1 MHSVPSD
8 PFQSY
13 PVTRR
18 DIDANFGMLD
28 PNDIEDD
35 GDDGLYYAKNSQ
47 RNSMM
52 SASNSDRGA
61 RPAIGAA
68 AAVGG
73 ATAAGGAIGKV
84 LGRDGINSLIS
95 RKIVFL
101 C

>member
-1 MHSVPSD
+1 
-8 PFQSY
+8 
-13 PVTRR
+13 
-18 DIDANFGMLD
+18 MLD

-35 GDDGLYYAKNSQ
+35 GDDGLHYTKNSQ

-73 ATAAGGAIGKV
+73 ATAAGGPIGK
-84 LGRDGINSLIS
+84 LLARDGINLLIS
-95 RKIVFL
+95 RNVAFL